1 MNLSLISL
9 SDTVLI
15 TLPSTQ
21 IGKNKNNNNSNK
33 DDNNNNRLGI
43 NFNPVKYE
51 TARMWKIKKVG
62 VTPVV
67 IGALRMVWR
76 MDGKARAR
84 PESGEVAETI
94 FTWNAKNAAKVL
106 EKRKP
111 KSLQLRSLSKCITL
125 NHRQIKEILL
135 NSTHQ

>member
-15 TLPSTQ
+15 TLQSTQ

-33 DDNNNNRLGI
+33 DDKNNNRLGI

-67 IGALRMVWR
+67 IGALRMV
-76 MDGKARAR
+76 
-84 PESGEVAETI
+84 
-94 FTWNAKNAAKVL
+94 
-106 EKRKP
+106 
-111 KSLQLRSLSKCITL
+111 
-125 NHRQIKEILL
+125 
-135 NSTHQ
+135 